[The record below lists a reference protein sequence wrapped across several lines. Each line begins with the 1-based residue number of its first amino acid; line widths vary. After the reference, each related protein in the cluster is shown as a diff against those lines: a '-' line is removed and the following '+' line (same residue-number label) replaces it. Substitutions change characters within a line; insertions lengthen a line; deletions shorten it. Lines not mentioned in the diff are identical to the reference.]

1 MLFIEFC
8 HQIDPI
14 DSIGGALV
22 GLMPTFI
29 ISPSWGMFCGQ
40 TEEKIILGYL
50 PPRYSRYVPIY
61 PHVIPAQSLPSS
73 CHKSKKLPITITMRI
88 PDALSV
94 STDAWCHMSTRA
106 LPSAHDLPIERPSPP
121 PSILHAGQRF
131 EYPVL
136 VVLLHFH
143 TSREKWC
150 CPHPSLPE

>member
-73 CHKSKKLPITITMRI
+73 CHKSKKLPTYHYHHENLGCTIRQHRRLVPHVNQSTSIGPRPTDRTPITPTIDPACRTAIRI
-88 PDALSV
+88 SGLGR
-94 STDAWCHMSTRA
+94 T
-106 LPSAHDLPIERPSPP
+106 PP
-121 PSILHAGQRF
+121 F
-131 EYPVL
+131 
-136 VVLLHFH
+136 
-143 TSREKWC
+143 
-150 CPHPSLPE
+150 PHVA